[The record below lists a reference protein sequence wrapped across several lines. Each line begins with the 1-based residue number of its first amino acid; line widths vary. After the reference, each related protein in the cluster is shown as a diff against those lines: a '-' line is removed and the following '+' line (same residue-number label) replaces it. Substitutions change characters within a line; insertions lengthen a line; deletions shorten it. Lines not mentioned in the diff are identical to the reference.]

1 MSVADSCL
9 GPHSDATFAREN
21 LIVHDPRGMVH
32 PLNAFRHPRSYA
44 RRRAFAAL
52 VFAGVRIMTSSFVA
66 ASSCIVGTTWEYVSS
81 VIPICE

>member
-9 GPHSDATFAREN
+9 GAHSDATFAREN

-44 RRRAFAAL
+44 RRRVPGAADQPQL
-52 VFAGVRIMTSSFVA
+52 VTIGES
-66 ASSCIVGTTWEYVSS
+66 E
-81 VIPICE
+81 